1 MSRQKYLNKFF
12 FRIAGPKKN
21 VKPSLIPYPYSTF
34 RLLDSSNSSPFLSAY
49 KTVLSPR
56 QSLSKNWV
64 HYFKWISAAALTITA
79 TPLKMIFSHDLIP
92 NPTPTYNYYN
102 REVGFSPLTHK
113 KLYAF
118 SLATAEQININSINS
133 ILTESKILSVHSHL
147 GLVRRLKRLNLVK
160 KDRFRN
166 YYTFYSYYISTTPD
180 QLSYSR
186 VMLPSF
192 RESARGVFWSRRSY
206 VSNNDTNLSLA
217 PFHRLSRQ
225 YNPFKVRAYKHPY
238 PALNSLRQALKYK
251 INRRTRSGVKNLTR
265 SPLFRS
271 KIPSHQVTS
280 KYRRR
285 LFRVSRR
292 LPGYLG
298 FIRRRWSRRLR
309 RVNRLRFRLFRL
321 CQRSGKRKSV
331 KSGKSVS
338 RQPALLALK
347 RRSSRLRVR
356 RFALPKHLSSKSHVA
371 LLSSNSELRLGISTL
386 KALRS
391 QLLRPLYRS
400 LLRLTSHIHNLPALS
415 GVDRFKDL
423 NTQEKVVFSP
433 SPFILADQLNSTA
446 SLFFSSLGC
455 QTSPTSI
462 KYLLSKRASG
472 SYSGYYEIRSLVSK
486 VQHQVY
492 SYEKNISS
500 RQFRSSN
507 LTTLNSVNYVIRR
520 KFLRLISSNAFSVD
534 LSFWYYKTL
543 LQFIENCS
551 GRKALLNFGPFV
563 ENSLTFED
571 RARCTLWNNRVTGF
585 QRIMGHRIF
594 VYEALSIVAIAI
606 RLKDPTFLSN
616 WIRGM
621 LKRLSFWR
629 YRLIFRYLK
638 FLLRHIFKPNFHLFG
653 FRGVKLSLKG
663 KISVAG
669 NARTRTLFLRVG
681 DTSHSKMDNKV
692 SYDLSLV
699 NTFTGVL
706 GFKLFFYY

>member
-1 MSRQKYLNKFF
+1 M
-12 FRIAGPKKN
+12 
-21 VKPSLIPYPYSTF
+21 PYPDSTF
-34 RLLDSSNSSPFLSAY
+34 KLLDSTNSSFFLSDY
-49 KTVLSPR
+49 KSVLSPR
-56 QSLSKNWV
+56 EPLLRNWA
-64 HYFKWISAAALTITA
+64 HYFNWLSTAAITT
-79 TPLKMIFSHDLIP
+79 TPITSLKMIFARNL
-92 NPTPTYNYYN
+92 TPTCNSHN
-102 REVGFSPLTHK
+102 REVGLSLLTPKALYAFYLASPAQTNINAISSPLTPPRT
-113 KLYAF
+113 LPV
-118 SLATAEQININSINS
+118 Q
-133 ILTESKILSVHSHL
+133 SHL
-147 GLVRRLKRLNLVK
+147 SLVRRLKQLNLVK

-166 YYTFYSYYISTTPD
+166 YYTFYSYFIPTAPD
-180 QLSYSR
+180 QLSYNR

-192 RESARGVFWSRRSY
+192 RESARGVFWSKREY
-206 VSNNDTNLSLA
+206 LAVKDTTPNLDPSD
-217 PFHRLSRQ
+217 RLSGR
-225 YNPFKVRAYKHPY
+225 YSSFKVSANAYPHSS
-238 PALNSLRQALKYK
+238 LNSLRQALKLK
-251 INRRTRSGVKNLTR
+251 ISRRTKSGAKNPTR

-271 KIPSHQVTS
+271 KGSLRQVTS

-298 FIRRRWSRRLR
+298 FIRRRSYRRLR
-309 RVNRLRFRLFRL
+309 RVNRLRFRLFRIS
-321 CQRSGKRKSV
+321 QRYNKRTSVRSGKIASRK
-331 KSGKSVS
+331 
-338 RQPALLALK
+338 PALLPLK
-347 RRSSRLRVR
+347 RRISRLRAR
-356 RFALPKHLSSKSHVA
+356 RLTLPKHLSTKPHIA
-371 LLSSNSELRLGISTL
+371 LLSSNSELRLEISTL
-386 KALRS
+386 KSLRS
-391 QLLRPLYRS
+391 QLLRPIYRG
-400 LLRLTSHIHNLPALS
+400 LLRFVSHVYNLPAS
-415 GVDRFKDL
+415 RSADRFRDL
-423 NTQEKVVFSP
+423 SPLDKIAFSP
-433 SPFILADQLNSTA
+433 SPFSLSYQSNLTS
-446 SLFFSSLGC
+446 SLFFTSLGC
-455 QTSPTSI
+455 QTSPLPV
-462 KYLLSKRASG
+462 KYLLSKRESG
-472 SYSGYYEIRSLVSK
+472 PYLSYYGIRSLIAK

-492 SYEKNISS
+492 SYEKNIPSK
-500 RQFRSSN
+500 QFRNSN
-507 LTTLNSVNYVIRR
+507 LATLNSVNYVIRR

-551 GRKALLNFGPFV
+551 GRKALLNFGPFI